1 MGQSLS
7 QQLSVISI
15 KAFHLSELPILC
27 VQNKVGRDV
36 FRPVFTIL
44 GVYDAKWPCSF
55 WFKNV
60 KKQSH
65 IESSKGTKITWEI

>member
-44 GVYDAKWPCSF
+44 GVYDAK
-55 WFKNV
+55 
-60 KKQSH
+60 
-65 IESSKGTKITWEI
+65 

>member
-1 MGQSLS
+1 MGQKTRTLKVEGDMGQSLS

-44 GVYDAKWPCSF
+44 GVYDAK
-55 WFKNV
+55 
-60 KKQSH
+60 
-65 IESSKGTKITWEI
+65 